1 MLQKTSW
8 WRKPPYNWRQKCGE
22 CGSPGSGASCAS
34 GARILQAEE
43 LAGVW
48 AFPSSHGAS
57 ALPGTHILPEFVTL
71 STALVIS
78 LPTQGDVWWL
88 YPEGF
93 CVDFTLCS
101 FTAYLWLFRLTP
113 ECPSCTSSEPPSLW
127 PSACLVAQSF
137 PLFMTLW
144 TVAHQ
149 APLSSRFSRQKYW
162 SGYPFPSPG
171 DPPDPGIEPRSPALQ
186 DSLPSEPPGKPIA
199 WWGFSICNSHK

>member
-8 WRKPPYNWRQKCGE
+8 WRKPPYNWHQKCSE
-22 CGSPGSGASCAS
+22 RGSLGSGASCAS

-57 ALPGTHILPEFVTL
+57 ALPGTHTLPEFVTL

-93 CVDFTLCS
+93 CVDFTLYS
-101 FTAYLWLFRLTP
+101 FTAYLWLQINTWVSFMHFFWASIIVTQRMLSRSVVSTLYDTMDCSP
-113 ECPSCTSSEPPSLW
+113 PGSSVLEIL
-127 PSACLVAQSF
+127 
-137 PLFMTLW
+137 
-144 TVAHQ
+144 Q
-149 APLSSRFSRQKYW
+149 AEILEWVSISFSRGSSW
-162 SGYPFPSPG
+162 SRDWTQVSCLARFFT
-171 DPPDPGIEPRSPALQ
+171 IWTAREAH
-186 DSLPSEPPGKPIA
+186 SLMRVLYM
-199 WWGFSICNSHK
+199 